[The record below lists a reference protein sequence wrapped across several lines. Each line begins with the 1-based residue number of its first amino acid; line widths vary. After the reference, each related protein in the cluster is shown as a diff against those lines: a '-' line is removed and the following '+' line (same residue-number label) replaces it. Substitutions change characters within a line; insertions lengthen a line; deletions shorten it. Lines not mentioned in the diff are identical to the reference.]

1 MQNIHI
7 IGKNIANSY
16 HRCNACWLH

>member
-16 HRCNACWLH
+16 LLTAFWAYR